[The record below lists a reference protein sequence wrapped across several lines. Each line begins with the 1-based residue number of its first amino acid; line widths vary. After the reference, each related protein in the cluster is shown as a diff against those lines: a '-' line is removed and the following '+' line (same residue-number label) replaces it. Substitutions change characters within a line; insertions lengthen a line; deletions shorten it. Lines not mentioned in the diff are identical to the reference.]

1 MTAERLQSALGF
13 TAADLESNRAG
24 RLSDSQQKFMDV
36 QSKRGK
42 RFNLGMVAVF
52 IVFIVIIVAVVIPK
66 VNSNSSSSSSS
77 GSSSAVPPWI
87 FVVVIAVV
95 ALIMLRAF
103 IKTSRGM
110 GNIRSS
116 AVLSVEGPAHTKAV
130 VRGNVTDDIMLVPM
144 AVYRVKVGKVNF
156 PLDAKKHGGFD
167 EGVNYR
173 CYYVKGTLPVLISA
187 EEI

>member
-1 MTAERLQSALGF
+1 
-13 TAADLESNRAG
+13 
-24 RLSDSQQKFMDV
+24 
-36 QSKRGK
+36 
-42 RFNLGMVAVF
+42 MVVVF

-66 VNSNSSSSSSS
+66 VNSNSTGSS

-95 ALIMLRAF
+95 ALIMLRTF

-110 GNIRSS
+110 GNMRSS
-116 AVLSVEGPAHTKAV
+116 AVLSAEGPAKTKAV
-130 VRGNVTDDIMLVPM
+130 VRGNVTDNVVIAPM
-144 AVYRVKVGKVNF
+144 AVYRIKVGKVNF
-156 PLDAKKHGGFD
+156 PVDAKKYSGFD
-167 EGVNYR
+167 EGVAYR